1 MNMIKMDKIDI
12 GILQQLDNNV
22 RISSRQI
29 GKTIKKSKE
38 TINYLLNQLINNK
51 IITSFFA
58 VINGAR
64 LGFIYHKILIKYQN
78 LNIEKEKEMINYLIK
93 SKNIVWVGKCDG
105 NWNLMLTTISKN
117 LKDFNKFYNNFIE
130 RWGEFFLDKEILQ
143 ITIAYLFNDKFLYEN
158 KEFRY
163 SLENDLTVDKINYDK
178 NDLIIMGLLSQNS
191 RINYTKIANKLNLS
205 SEAVSNRIKQLFKN
219 KIIIG
224 YKPRLNFSRLGYNY
238 FHIFLSVKEM
248 KNKSSLISYYKNHFG
263 CITILEHIGKY
274 DLQLEFVLKS
284 IDELRNVVDDLRNRF
299 GKILQNYIP
308 LTIYQEY
315 SINIF
320 PKN

>member
-1 MNMIKMDKIDI
+1 MDKIDI

-38 TINYLLNQLINNK
+38 TINYRLNQLINNK